1 MRKVILTLNE
11 QDTYEV
17 IKNLVDHAGNK
28 KLAALRLGC
37 SMRTIYRHINGYK
50 EHGKA
55 YFRHGNHQHKPSTTV
70 SRAIRV

>member
-28 KLAALRLGC
+28 KRAALRLGC
-37 SMRTIYRHINGYK
+37 SMRTIYRHIKG
-50 EHGKA
+50 
-55 YFRHGNHQHKPSTTV
+55 
-70 SRAIRV
+70 